1 MPQPPPDHALREL
14 ALGWGVGSITDP
26 VLTAPSLRRVG
37 SGLLER
43 GQGLSAEAPPPPS
56 HLNEKYLLHRG
67 KGGSFVKWEGSQGW
81 AQLLFWDRNAG
92 FLFLQPV
99 IGER

>member
-1 MPQPPPDHALREL
+1 MPQPPPDHAPREL

-26 VLTAPSLRRVG
+26 VLTAPSLRMEG
-37 SGLLER
+37 GLWAAGAWAGLVDR
-43 GQGLSAEAPPPPS
+43 GFPPP

-99 IGER
+99 LGER